1 MFHKRHFRI
10 AAFRRLSPPF
20 IALAA
25 LATTVPERSGVRWR
39 GYAQKGYAPEPY
51 RHYSIPGG
59 VNSHKPHGVSGLVV
73 GNKKPPVVRP
83 GACTYRGKYRA
94 IELQLADPTPPV
106 GQQLPPGQR
115 SQPRRHCSTG
125 SAHAGARRRS
135 RRIRVLGGDRKQ
147 RQFDSASIFPLR
159 WVVAP

>member
-1 MFHKRHFRI
+1 MGCKFHVKNSGSSSEKNSFLFSPAVDKARQSLAPGVIGRQM
-10 AAFRRLSPPF
+10 ARLRPGG
-20 IALAA
+20 L
-25 LATTVPERSGVRWR
+25 RS
-39 GYAQKGYAPEPY
+39 EPY
-51 RHYSIPGG
+51 RHYAIPGG

-135 RRIRVLGGDRKQ
+135 RRWRTRPTPAWG
-147 RQFDSASIFPLR
+147 
-159 WVVAP
+159 

>member
-1 MFHKRHFRI
+1 MHKLDTPHRHRWPVGGLFWAPVRH
-10 AAFRRLSPPF
+10 SPPF
-20 IALAA
+20 F
-25 LATTVPERSGVRWR
+25 ATAGRAPMAPARSGVRWR
-39 GYAQKGYAPEPY
+39 GYALEGYAPEPF
-51 RHYSIPGG
+51 RHYAMPGG

-135 RRIRVLGGDRKQ
+135 RRWRTRPTPAWG
-147 RQFDSASIFPLR
+147 
-159 WVVAP
+159 